1 METLEIVLVRRAP
14 DLVRVLVS
22 RTGFSRERAE
32 RFVILAGTDLLES
45 YRWQADTLDQQS
57 LSAPGNVRD
66 LLSMIRADRIASSLG
81 VPPAEVWS
89 GLRDFV
95 PSVLQLADGG
105 RIYA

>member
-1 METLEIVLVRRAP
+1 
-14 DLVRVLVS
+14 
-22 RTGFSRERAE
+22 
-32 RFVILAGTDLLES
+32 
-45 YRWQADTLDQQS
+45 
-57 LSAPGNVRD
+57 
-66 LLSMIRADRIASSLG
+66 MIRADRIASSLG